1 MAFSVEFTGIWQWHF
16 TLEENELTFFF
27 GAKNVKDIS
36 ITSLKQVQVFF
47 FPQLIKWLLEIKL
60 LSQNNVKEFQ
70 NEPF

>member
-16 TLEENELTFFF
+16 TSEENELTFFF

-36 ITSLKQVQVFF
+36 ITSLKSLF

>member
-1 MAFSVEFTGIWQWHF
+1 MALYIGGKWIN
-16 TLEENELTFFF
+16 LFFF

-47 FPQLIKWLLEIKL
+47 SPQLIKWLLEIKL
-60 LSQNNVKEFQ
+60 LSQNNVKQFQ